1 MFLREATMV
10 CAKCNGLMVTERV
23 TDGLTHLNEW
33 RCLNCGFILDPVIVQ
48 HRTQIASKTRAA
60 AA

>member
-1 MFLREATMV
+1 MD
-10 CAKCNGLMVTERV
+10 CPKCQGLMVQERV
-23 TDGLTHLNEW
+23 TDGLTYLSEW

-48 HRTQIASKTRAA
+48 HRTQSLQKTQAA